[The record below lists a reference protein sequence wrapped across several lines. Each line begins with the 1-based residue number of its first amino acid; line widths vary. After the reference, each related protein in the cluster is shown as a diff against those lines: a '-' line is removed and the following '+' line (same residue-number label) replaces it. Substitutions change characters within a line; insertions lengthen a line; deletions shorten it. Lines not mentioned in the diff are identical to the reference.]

1 MGALQSCHLLSS
13 EALAT
18 LLSGNDAR
26 ALEPYGLP
34 LPASDA
40 LVHFGSCTAN
50 PITPSVISR
59 HLAMQA
65 CPPAWRLEAWLRAW
79 SGAACCQLIA
89 SGTDA
94 EYSLALAMGATPF
107 VNILMDP
114 SEVGSGCARA
124 AAGLPHASGGPVQ
137 APLPLS
143 VTIETTG
150 LRDDAGLPLSQDEVD
165 QQVLRILSRHP
176 TAPVLLHHVACS
188 KTGLSA
194 PSEAACLHAQQTH
207 AGGARVVV
215 DASQGRCQP
224 ADVHR
229 WLGRGWAVIITGSK
243 YFGAP
248 PFCGAVLWPSGWPE
262 VPGLGVSPG
271 LVARWQLAIQAM
283 QTVQTMQGEQSA
295 QAVPANSAPLAAS
308 RADWGKALR
317 THLLPRLDGIWIDD
331 ASSGA
336 AGPIS
341 SSTGL
346 CAADE
351 LPARQG
357 ILSFDLGLD
366 AAHTRLFHRALIA
379 DGFFIGQPV
388 QAGSRS
394 LLRVAL
400 GALTPMAQ
408 VEANLARLG
417 RTIQHE
423 LVYG

>member
-1 MGALQSCHLLSS
+1 MGALQSHHLLSS

-26 ALEPYGLP
+26 ALAPYGLP
-34 LPASDA
+34 LPASDT

-50 PITPSVISR
+50 PITPSVLGR

-79 SGAACCQLIA
+79 SGAARCQLIA

-107 VNILMDP
+107 VNVLMDP

-143 VTIETTG
+143 VTIETTR
-150 LRDDAGLPLSQDEVD
+150 LRDDAGVPLSQDEVD
-165 QQVLRILSRHP
+165 QQVLRILSRHQS
-176 TAPVLLHHVACS
+176 TPVLLHHVACS

-194 PSEAACLHAQQTH
+194 PSEAACLHAQLTH

-224 ADVHR
+224 ADVQR
-229 WLGRGWAVIITGSK
+229 WLAYGWAVIITGSK

-283 QTVQTMQGEQSA
+283 QRA
-295 QAVPANSAPLAAS
+295 QAVQTLQGAPCTSRPLTAS
-308 RADWGKALR
+308 RADWGNALR
-317 THLLPRLDGIWIDD
+317 THFLPLLDGIWIDD
-331 ASSGA
+331 AAAGA
-336 AGPIS
+336 AGPMAS
-341 SSTGL
+341 ATSL
-346 CAADE
+346 CAAAE

-366 AAHTRLFHRALIA
+366 ATHTRLFHRALIA

-388 QAGSRS
+388 QAGPRS

-408 VEANLARLG
+408 VECNLVRLG